1 MKIRLGWALLAA
13 LCSGS
18 AFAGQADD
26 EIRALAQEYGMT
38 ERQIRMLN
46 GPSTAYAEYRTS
58 YGYLRHKMRQ
68 IEARAAR
75 EAEIQAEVDARAAAE
90 PHAETYALPED

>member
-13 LCSGS
+13 LCSAP
-18 AFAGQADD
+18 AFAGEADD
-26 EIRALAQEYGMT
+26 EIHALAQETGMT

-58 YGYLRHKMRQ
+58 YSFLRNKMRRLAAL
-68 IEARAAR
+68 EAR
-75 EAEIQAEVDARAAAE
+75 EAQIQMEVDARAAE
-90 PHAETYALPED
+90 EERAETYALPED